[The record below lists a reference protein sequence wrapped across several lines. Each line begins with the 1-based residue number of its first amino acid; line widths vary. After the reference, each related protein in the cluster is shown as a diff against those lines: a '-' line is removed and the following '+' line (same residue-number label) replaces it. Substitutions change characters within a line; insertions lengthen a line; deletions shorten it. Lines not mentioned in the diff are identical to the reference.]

1 MWTVIGGF
9 LCDCIRFIGVFSDG
23 QVLYWRSL
31 QLIWPRPY
39 KTTHSDHEY
48 SYYSLMKLHYSMN
61 TPRLD
66 ALISAIIAM
75 CQRQNPVKEHL
86 LHSVCRMYSF
96 LLKFIFGLSI
106 I

>member
-48 SYYSLMKLHYSMN
+48 SYYSLM
-61 TPRLD
+61 
-66 ALISAIIAM
+66 
-75 CQRQNPVKEHL
+75 
-86 LHSVCRMYSF
+86 
-96 LLKFIFGLSI
+96 
-106 I
+106 

>member
-23 QVLYWRSL
+23 RVLYWRSL
-31 QLIWPRPY
+31 QLIWPRPN

-48 SYYSLMKLHYSMN
+48 SYYSLMKLHYRMN

-75 CQRQNPVKEHL
+75 CQRQNPVKNIYFTIQCVECIGFSWNSYL
-86 LHSVCRMYSF
+86 VYP
-96 LLKFIFGLSI
+96 
-106 I
+106 